1 MGIFS
6 RGTTGPQSIADL
18 APESVMLAGA
28 GRAILLQLAY
38 PPVGHGV
45 SRHSGFVQDPLSR
58 LHGTLTYIYALT
70 NGTDAQAEAARTW
83 VERVHAPVH
92 SEAAADG
99 SHPAYDAHDPDSQ
112 LWVAATLYDSAM
124 IVYEAVF
131 GPLPGDTA
139 EKIYRGYS
147 VLGTALRVP
156 EGAWPATRADFAAYW
171 EAMTGE
177 LTVDRTTM
185 RVGRALLE
193 AHNAPPWIRLAMP
206 VARILTAGLLTPEL
220 RHAYG
225 LRYGPGHDAV
235 FRALMRGL
243 ALVFP
248 RLPARIRHAPM
259 HYYLTR
265 LDGAAA
271 GTPDLEGAP

>member
-6 RGTTGPQSIADL
+6 RSTTSPQSIADM

-45 SRHSGFVQDPLSR
+45 SRHSGFVEDPLAR

-70 NGTDAQAEAARTW
+70 NGTDAQAEAARAW
-83 VERVHAPVH
+83 VERAHAPVY
-92 SEAAADG
+92 SAAAEDG
-99 SHPAYDAHDPDSQ
+99 SHPAYDAHDPHAQ
-112 LWVAATLYDSAM
+112 LWVAATLYDSAI

-131 GPLPGDTA
+131 GPLPTESA
-139 EKIYRGYS
+139 ERIYREYS

-156 EGAWPATRADFAAYW
+156 EGAWPDTRADFAAYW
-171 EAMTGE
+171 QAMNSE
-177 LTVDRTTM
+177 LRVDRTIM
-185 RVGRALLE
+185 RVGRALL
-193 AHNAPPWIRLAMP
+193 AARHAPAWVRLSMP

-220 RHAYG
+220 RTAYG
-225 LRYGPGHDAV
+225 LPYGPGHDAV

-243 ALVFP
+243 TLVFP

-259 HYYLTR
+259 HYYLAR
-265 LDGAAA
+265 LDGVSPSTTA
-271 GTPDLEGAP
+271 DEGAP

>member
-6 RGTTGPQSIADL
+6 RSTTSPQSIADM

-45 SRHSGFVQDPLSR
+45 SRHSGFVEDPLAR

-70 NGTDAQAEAARTW
+70 NGTPGQAAAARAW
-83 VERVHAPVH
+83 VERAHAPVY
-92 SEAAADG
+92 SQAADDG
-99 SHPAYDAHDPDSQ
+99 SHPAYDAHDPHAQ

-131 GPLPGDTA
+131 GPLPGETA
-139 EKIYRGYS
+139 EKIYREYS

-156 EGAWPATRADFAAYW
+156 EGAWPATRSDFAAYW
-171 EAMTGE
+171 QAMNDE
-177 LTVDRTTM
+177 LVVDRTIM
-185 RVGRALLE
+185 RVGRALL
-193 AHNAPPWIRLAMP
+193 AARNAPAWVRLSMP
-206 VARILTAGLLTPEL
+206 VARILTAGLLTPQL
-220 RHAYG
+220 RAAYG
-225 LRYGPGHDAV
+225 LRYGTGHDTA
-235 FRALMRGL
+235 FRALIRGL

-248 RLPARIRHAPM
+248 RLPAKIRHAPM
-259 HYYLTR
+259 HYYLAR
-265 LDGAAA
+265 LDGAASS
-271 GTPDLEGAP
+271 THDTEGAP

>member
-1 MGIFS
+1 M
-6 RGTTGPQSIADL
+6 

-45 SRHSGFVQDPLSR
+45 SRHSGFVEDPLAR

-70 NGTDAQAEAARTW
+70 NGTPGQAEAARSW
-83 VERVHAPVH
+83 VERAHAPVY
-92 SEAAADG
+92 SEAAEDG
-99 SHPAYDAHDPDSQ
+99 THPAYDAHDPQAQ

-131 GPLPGDTA
+131 GPLPAETA
-139 EKIYRGYS
+139 ERVYREYS

-156 EGAWPATRADFAAYW
+156 EGSWPATRSDFAAYW
-171 EAMTGE
+171 EAMNNE
-177 LTVDRTTM
+177 LAVDRTTM
-185 RVGRALLE
+185 RVGRALLT
-193 AHNAPPWIRLAMP
+193 ARNAPAWVRLSMP
-206 VARILTAGLLTPEL
+206 VARILTAGLLTPKL

-243 ALVFP
+243 ALIFP

-259 HYYLTR
+259 HYYLAR
-265 LDGAAA
+265 LDGASSS
-271 GTPDLEGAP
+271 TPYSEGAP